1 MARND
6 DNLKSLYATLQREGY
21 TPPEYETF
29 VKDMED
35 DANLQEVHNTLK
47 QEGYTPPAFDVFKTD
62 LLGETPA
69 AQPQGTQFFKL
80 RRGGKDFTVSTDEV
94 NAAGGLSEW
103 AKSTSGDPIGVY
115 MIGKNQ
121 SGKNERRIVPLSL
134 AHRRSKKHGY
144 KYDTVFVAPIKDKDK
159 YEAPAQEQD
168 AEIHGEVPQV
178 DLSGVRNGEDFMREI
193 DSMLP
198 ENRGKHREKEMQ
210 ARIMGLDTKL
220 PGLIA
225 PAAAEDAAGADSTG
239 TGEEPALNPNKP
251 QVHDVVLD
259 EAGNPS
265 IEWQLNNG
273 SLTHDRNEADVN
285 AYESRQARL
294 ILDRRRK
301 EQRYKDQYGDMMVAP
316 LKDGSKTETDA
327 SQAMPMWQYKMQEDE
342 KLAAQ
347 QSYAA
352 SREAMESEISREREA
367 LATIQRERKTAKGDD
382 EGALMH
388 AERLSKDRIAKL
400 ENNIAHINGKG
411 EGFWGMLGRQIFDVR
426 GWDFGATDF
435 GLYTYRSSIAEKIE
449 KGEALTPAE
458 KQLAEAMA
466 RDESTFENLSSMEQ
480 YGQMTG
486 QSVTFVKDFGAA
498 AWMKGAGVLS
508 RVFGIGS
515 KMTNAAAR
523 RIVSAYARNAGKNA
537 AKMGAADAAALAKQA
552 QASAEMSRLILKATG
567 ATIDDVVMAGA
578 VTLGPQGMSTAAKIG
593 NAKVGNTVKDEN
605 GNIRF
610 ENGTSL
616 GDAIYEQGMD
626 ALIEN
631 YSEVF
636 GVHLDGRLGI
646 GKWAGKK
653 LEAVAKSMNPGVI
666 SNTLLRAT
674 SPAAKASMERARHI
688 FEKLGISDFSGEVA
702 EEYVGQGVRQAFGL
716 ESAYTTDAE
725 GRRISN
731 FQSPEFH
738 KDIWFGMALSIGFMN
753 AMKSPIVAVDY
764 VSNRH
769 RLKKAENVAS
779 TLLGAEAFD
788 EVRQVVESS
797 DNSSIVNNASNV
809 LAKFGKNEEQKDA
822 ILNYVVRTMEMRG
835 YNLGEG
841 VRSSDDSPE
850 SDLVGSAFSEGY
862 DATEPQDMNDAQN
875 MYERQLHRLED
886 CFSGIEKEE
895 FEKVLNSI
903 NEDPM
908 GAIDNVCHP
917 DQDADVR
924 EAVIDYINAKALRD
938 GLIQRVRDDI
948 DEKIT
953 QSEVMVR
960 GRINKGSGMIHPAV
974 MDLDERRVYV
984 VGGNVVA
991 NEDGTIDRDASDDF
1005 LIVRDAKSGK
1015 LSTTYPKAIKS
1026 IEKAINPEE
1035 ELATTAE
1042 AIRQQAAQEAADKM
1056 NGALSF
1062 NPGEVTTI
1070 INGEDEY
1077 QVTIV
1082 GPTVDKESG
1091 MPVDGQVIVKY
1102 EDGTQ
1107 ASFMKDELQQMADAA
1122 NTARLERFEQE
1133 RAAANAPQAQSE
1145 EGVDDDSPE
1154 TDNSYDGVT
1163 EDAPQ
1168 QSALERIPLNQDGK
1182 PDFAAV
1188 EPDLA
1193 WDGIVEKTG
1202 DERIAQA
1209 FVDNMIAAS
1218 EKKLKQAEKVKA
1230 QESEDIDEFMA
1241 SENARI
1247 KTIDN
1252 AKAVH
1257 EHWKKVAGTKQLRE
1271 TERRNAEEAEAR
1283 RHAQE
1288 RAKEEARQKA
1298 EREEA
1303 ARIEREALNGVPDWA
1318 ADTPTDARARSYR
1331 RVGSEKVDRPAV
1343 INNPATGNAVEVRFG
1358 DKVMPK
1364 AHIAVIEA
1372 SQLQP
1377 SHRDGHRNPS
1387 HFLDEAQPKER
1398 KDAASRFAA
1407 AKITEEIRP
1416 EEITSSVTAFTG
1428 APSVNARGEVIQG
1441 NNRSEALRIMYERNA
1456 QSAAKYKQYLSDHAA
1471 EFGLTP
1477 DVIAS
1482 FEQPVLVNM
1491 LDVSDAEA
1499 ITLGQYVA
1507 QDTESGGV
1515 ERIKPRNAVQKMGE
1529 NAGMFADILL
1539 RSADDEATFSQL
1551 VDANGVEALKW
1562 LNRQGIIT
1570 DTQYASAFDSRGN
1583 LTAEA
1588 ANDLKGIMYQSIF
1601 TGGSTRL
1608 EEMFNNLATKAQRA
1622 LLATAFRDHNST
1634 YGDRMIGEIQQSIIA
1649 YNALMSYEQF
1659 RDATSA
1665 DAIMN
1670 AVESWKK
1677 QTAFDDVSGETY
1689 LPSETF
1695 SNFALMLAFMYKGRT
1710 QKHIQSVFNAMYDI
1724 VQGTEEDNL
1733 FETADKTPKPLAE
1746 AIHRVLDIEYKPVAK
1761 KTNGTD
1767 GGAVLDSDS
1776 ENGQGGRS
1784 GSDGNT
1790 DSPEQ
1795 RQNEAEPSDRGG
1807 GATDDSRGVGERRN
1821 LQPSEKRTEGETS
1834 EIDENGLPFVV
1845 SENGTTSFGVIR
1857 EESGLPSA
1865 PIKLSEGYQDENGKG
1880 YGLRHIEAGHGDEIR
1895 NAGFSTVEEFVSYVA
1910 KNYDEDNIRVGKQ
1923 RRNGNTT
1930 YLIQVTDSHDN
1941 TLFIELSRDGS
1952 YWNVN
1957 SGGVFRKGYSN
1968 KKETVAKT
1976 EPQQPNNAVSSDS
1989 SLSTDEQS
1997 GTSSIEPN
2005 GESTVSDRKVNNSA
2019 TEKQGSG
2026 QESSV
2031 QPSDNKGEQT
2041 IQTAVEAAS
2050 AQVNTEPT
2058 PAQAEAGNY
2067 KKGHVTI
2074 GEFDITIENPAG
2086 SVRKGVDADGKEWSN
2101 TMANTYGYIKGTEG
2115 VDGDHIDVF
2124 LHSDMDQWNGR
2135 KVFVVDQTNRDGS
2148 FDEHKVMLGFN
2159 DKDEAMT
2166 AYLANYDKMWADT
2179 HPGLRISETNIED
2192 FNKWVQAS
2200 HRKTK
2205 PFVEYKNVKAIRYDS
2220 QGNPIDENGNLIIED
2235 VKSVADI
2242 TDADFTEPT
2251 RTIGLPTLPEIV
2263 QRVLSTNG
2271 RKVII
2276 KKNIFERN
2284 ALRHDELTPKVSR
2297 AILNEALY
2305 NPTIYGKNKPL
2316 SRPNNWI
2323 VINVPDGKGNNKL
2336 VVLEVN
2342 ENKDNVEI
2350 VHWHE
2355 VDNRGLE
2362 KIRRQAEREDGQLL
2376 ILPSESSEETG
2387 ALSGPTLDSPTNRK
2401 VNTLSTDKQADSGKS
2416 SAKHGGK
2423 GYETIEDREGY
2434 SIEVR
2439 HAKDGDSY
2447 AVRLKKSSRPSEWKK
2462 DVGEYG
2468 VWSSDGRGEILFDSF
2483 EAMTKYLELRGE
2495 DVSALSEKAK
2505 WIERDKEVND
2515 RLYAETGLREGQTW
2529 TGPDGTRVVIEA
2541 RGYVKGPDGWDFSTS
2556 VAYPDGRKE
2565 STLTPALRIVDFF
2578 KKNGYKQES
2587 SAHDGKESFS
2597 VGEEAASNDMVY
2609 EAAKELLESAGISV
2623 VEVTD
2628 EEAATMLDKKNTPVT
2643 GQPNR
2648 ANEKL
2653 TSGSVLLSAKGDS
2666 SSNANVPSEVS
2677 AKIATDTQKAKNN
2690 IKKFNNG
2697 RGQFELEPT
2706 LGTVETKG
2714 GRLRRLSDSQGRVYG
2729 WTVDGKVYLNRDAM
2743 NPETPLHEYTHL
2755 WDEMVQREN
2764 PELWSRG
2771 KELLKQTPMW
2781 EQVLHDPNYADIA
2794 DDENAVASEVHS
2806 RLTGRDGAKLL
2817 QDMIDDAKKDGALET
2832 ARVVTLVEKLK
2843 GWLSDM
2849 FKALKAT
2856 LGKWGKRDLRNLT
2869 VEDFNRMVIRDL
2881 ADGVNPRHGD
2891 RSLIGVHNITE
2902 QKLMK
2907 ALKIGGLVNPS
2918 VAVIDINRGKHEGY
2932 GEISLVLPSSKI
2944 DKSNGNVG
2952 TWPGDAWTP
2961 TYPAVE
2967 RRMKGEGA
2975 DLPGLDMAKLPEVM
2989 KEYVR
2994 RAFNGW
3000 LDGRG
3005 NEGMAYWF
3013 LHERGEAP
3021 DVVRREPIYTVQEAS
3036 RILRNVKEKDSFG
3049 VLTRKPLSE
3058 LTEEERANVKDA
3070 YIKHKFNG
3078 HEAAYNEAVNAKRE
3092 LWEKLI
3098 KDYYCPVKIFET
3110 GTN

>member
-144 KYDTVFVAPIKDKDK
+144 KYEAVGTPIKAKDK
-159 YEAPAQEQD
+159 YEAPVQEQD

-273 SLTHDRNEADVN
+273 SLTQDRNEADVN

-301 EQRYKDQYGDMMVAP
+301 EQRYKDLYGDMMVAP

-400 ENNIAHINGKG
+400 ENNIAHIDGKG

-426 GWDFGATDF
+426 AWDFGATDF

-593 NAKVGNTVKDEN
+593 NAKVGNVVKDEN

-779 TLLGAEAFD
+779 TLLGAEVFD

-886 CFSGIEKEE
+886 CFSGVEKEE

-908 GAIDNVCHP
+908 AAIDNVCHP

-1182 PDFAAV
+1182 LDFAAV

-1247 KTIDN
+1247 KAIDN

-1288 RAKEEARQKA
+1288 RAEEEARQKA

-1407 AKITEEIRP
+1407 AKIAEEIRP

-1491 LDVSDAEA
+1491 LDVSGAEA

-1746 AIHRVLDIEYKPVAK
+1746 AI
-1761 KTNGTD
+1761 
-1767 GGAVLDSDS
+1767 
-1776 ENGQGGRS
+1776 
-1784 GSDGNT
+1784 
-1790 DSPEQ
+1790 
-1795 RQNEAEPSDRGG
+1795 
-1807 GATDDSRGVGERRN
+1807 
-1821 LQPSEKRTEGETS
+1821 
-1834 EIDENGLPFVV
+1834 
-1845 SENGTTSFGVIR
+1845 
-1857 EESGLPSA
+1857 
-1865 PIKLSEGYQDENGKG
+1865 GKG
-1880 YGLRHIEAGHGDEIR
+1880 AC
-1895 NAGFSTVEEFVSYVA
+1895 V
-1910 KNYDEDNIRVGKQ
+1910 
-1923 RRNGNTT
+1923 
-1930 YLIQVTDSHDN
+1930 
-1941 TLFIELSRDGS
+1941 
-1952 YWNVN
+1952 
-1957 SGGVFRKGYSN
+1957 
-1968 KKETVAKT
+1968 
-1976 EPQQPNNAVSSDS
+1976 
-1989 SLSTDEQS
+1989 
-1997 GTSSIEPN
+1997 
-2005 GESTVSDRKVNNSA
+2005 
-2019 TEKQGSG
+2019 
-2026 QESSV
+2026 
-2031 QPSDNKGEQT
+2031 
-2041 IQTAVEAAS
+2041 
-2050 AQVNTEPT
+2050 
-2058 PAQAEAGNY
+2058 
-2067 KKGHVTI
+2067 
-2074 GEFDITIENPAG
+2074 
-2086 SVRKGVDADGKEWSN
+2086 
-2101 TMANTYGYIKGTEG
+2101 
-2115 VDGDHIDVF
+2115 
-2124 LHSDMDQWNGR
+2124 
-2135 KVFVVDQTNRDGS
+2135 
-2148 FDEHKVMLGFN
+2148 
-2159 DKDEAMT
+2159 
-2166 AYLANYDKMWADT
+2166 
-2179 HPGLRISETNIED
+2179 
-2192 FNKWVQAS
+2192 
-2200 HRKTK
+2200 
-2205 PFVEYKNVKAIRYDS
+2205 
-2220 QGNPIDENGNLIIED
+2220 
-2235 VKSVADI
+2235 
-2242 TDADFTEPT
+2242 
-2251 RTIGLPTLPEIV
+2251 
-2263 QRVLSTNG
+2263 
-2271 RKVII
+2271 
-2276 KKNIFERN
+2276 
-2284 ALRHDELTPKVSR
+2284 
-2297 AILNEALY
+2297 
-2305 NPTIYGKNKPL
+2305 
-2316 SRPNNWI
+2316 
-2323 VINVPDGKGNNKL
+2323 
-2336 VVLEVN
+2336 
-2342 ENKDNVEI
+2342 
-2350 VHWHE
+2350 
-2355 VDNRGLE
+2355 
-2362 KIRRQAEREDGQLL
+2362 
-2376 ILPSESSEETG
+2376 
-2387 ALSGPTLDSPTNRK
+2387 
-2401 VNTLSTDKQADSGKS
+2401 
-2416 SAKHGGK
+2416 
-2423 GYETIEDREGY
+2423 
-2434 SIEVR
+2434 
-2439 HAKDGDSY
+2439 
-2447 AVRLKKSSRPSEWKK
+2447 
-2462 DVGEYG
+2462 
-2468 VWSSDGRGEILFDSF
+2468 
-2483 EAMTKYLELRGE
+2483 
-2495 DVSALSEKAK
+2495 
-2505 WIERDKEVND
+2505 
-2515 RLYAETGLREGQTW
+2515 
-2529 TGPDGTRVVIEA
+2529 
-2541 RGYVKGPDGWDFSTS
+2541 
-2556 VAYPDGRKE
+2556 
-2565 STLTPALRIVDFF
+2565 
-2578 KKNGYKQES
+2578 
-2587 SAHDGKESFS
+2587 
-2597 VGEEAASNDMVY
+2597 
-2609 EAAKELLESAGISV
+2609 
-2623 VEVTD
+2623 
-2628 EEAATMLDKKNTPVT
+2628 
-2643 GQPNR
+2643 
-2648 ANEKL
+2648 
-2653 TSGSVLLSAKGDS
+2653 
-2666 SSNANVPSEVS
+2666 
-2677 AKIATDTQKAKNN
+2677 
-2690 IKKFNNG
+2690 
-2697 RGQFELEPT
+2697 
-2706 LGTVETKG
+2706 
-2714 GRLRRLSDSQGRVYG
+2714 
-2729 WTVDGKVYLNRDAM
+2729 
-2743 NPETPLHEYTHL
+2743 
-2755 WDEMVQREN
+2755 
-2764 PELWSRG
+2764 
-2771 KELLKQTPMW
+2771 
-2781 EQVLHDPNYADIA
+2781 
-2794 DDENAVASEVHS
+2794 
-2806 RLTGRDGAKLL
+2806 
-2817 QDMIDDAKKDGALET
+2817 
-2832 ARVVTLVEKLK
+2832 
-2843 GWLSDM
+2843 
-2849 FKALKAT
+2849 
-2856 LGKWGKRDLRNLT
+2856 
-2869 VEDFNRMVIRDL
+2869 
-2881 ADGVNPRHGD
+2881 
-2891 RSLIGVHNITE
+2891 
-2902 QKLMK
+2902 
-2907 ALKIGGLVNPS
+2907 
-2918 VAVIDINRGKHEGY
+2918 
-2932 GEISLVLPSSKI
+2932 
-2944 DKSNGNVG
+2944 
-2952 TWPGDAWTP
+2952 
-2961 TYPAVE
+2961 
-2967 RRMKGEGA
+2967 
-2975 DLPGLDMAKLPEVM
+2975 
-2989 KEYVR
+2989 
-2994 RAFNGW
+2994 
-3000 LDGRG
+3000 
-3005 NEGMAYWF
+3005 
-3013 LHERGEAP
+3013 
-3021 DVVRREPIYTVQEAS
+3021 
-3036 RILRNVKEKDSFG
+3036 
-3049 VLTRKPLSE
+3049 
-3058 LTEEERANVKDA
+3058 
-3070 YIKHKFNG
+3070 
-3078 HEAAYNEAVNAKRE
+3078 
-3092 LWEKLI
+3092 
-3098 KDYYCPVKIFET
+3098 
-3110 GTN
+3110 